1 MSLFLGE
8 NAIKKLSVI
17 VGQADAKP
25 IQLQEKT
32 ITPTSQNQEVVA
44 DSDYQGLS
52 KVIVNKVPVES
63 LTATDNGN
71 YTATNYYKTITV
83 NIPYTTYRTGSG
95 APSNSLGSNGDLYF
109 DMG

>member
-8 NAIKKLSVI
+8 NAIKKLNVI
-17 VGQADAKP
+17 IEQADAK
-25 IQLQEKT
+25 LQEKT

-44 DSDYQGLS
+44 DSDYQSLS
-52 KVIVNKVPVES
+52 KVIVNKVPIES

-95 APSNSLGSNGDLYF
+95 APNNSLGSNGDLYF

>member
-17 VGQADAKP
+17 IGQADAKP

-52 KVIVNKVPVES
+52 KVIVNKVP
-63 LTATDNGN
+63 NN
-71 YTATNYYKTITV
+71 CQYTLYNL
-83 NIPYTTYRTGSG
+83 
-95 APSNSLGSNGDLYF
+95 SNRFRCSQQFIRL
-109 DMG
+109 